1 MNRASSLF
9 AALALVA
16 CLHSHATTVVAPYE
30 TGAPVPPTGTKVFGP
45 DQSTPFTDPYFAW
58 ISRVAG
64 GSGSTV
70 ADRVIRERGDKSAP
84 PTVIAGSAPIIP
96 DMGELSTE
104 HDRPD
109 LVIPI
114 PEPASWLMVL
124 AGIAMLG
131 LVAWRRSMFR

>member
-9 AALALVA
+9 AALALAV
-16 CLHSHATTVVAPYE
+16 CLNSHATTVVAPYG
-30 TGAPVPPTGTKVFGP
+30 TGSLVPPTGTRVFGP
-45 DQSTPFTDPYFAW
+45 DQGTPFSDPFFAW
-58 ISRVAG
+58 ISGVAG
-64 GSGSTV
+64 ESGSTI
-70 ADRVIRERGDKSAP
+70 ADRVIREHGEKFASPA
-84 PTVIAGSAPIIP
+84 VIAGSVPIIP
-96 DMGELSTE
+96 EMGALSTE

-114 PEPASWLMVL
+114 PEPATWVMVL

>member
-9 AALALVA
+9 AALGLVA
-16 CLHSHATTVVAPYE
+16 CLNLHATTVVAPYE
-30 TGAPVPPTGTKVFGP
+30 TGTPVPPMWTKVFGL
-45 DQSTPFTDPYFAW
+45 DQHTPFADPYLAW
-58 ISRVAG
+58 ISGVAG
-64 GSGSTV
+64 GSGSSV
-70 ADRVIRERGDKSAP
+70 ADRVTGDRGDRAASPAV
-84 PTVIAGSAPIIP
+84 TAGAVPIIAE
-96 DMGELSTE
+96 MGELSTG

-124 AGIAMLG
+124 AGLAMLG